1 MFFSNKLSIFL
12 FLSTF
17 IIKTT
22 SQSNSCCVYNGNGFA
37 TLFANSVITL
47 PDINGQSGTGASLV
61 TSSLGSGT
69 ATNGDTFISVII
81 GSTESVE
88 ESIAGWIITSNSTGQ
103 ILTLWYNTNQ
113 NGRTPICSRT
123 SAAFPETFVPSTNL
137 CCGKDGSTF
146 SDYIS
151 SYMQGSTKVSWFGM
165 NKTTS
170 SMIAV
175 TTDSCV
181 PVTVLAPSSPLGG
194 GAFSFAIQGGSPQAA
209 PSSWADAPIVCGY

>member
-17 IIKTT
+17 IKTT

-69 ATNGDTFISVII
+69 ATNGDTFISVLI

-103 ILTLWYNTNQ
+103 TLTLWYNTNQ

-123 SAAFPETFVPSTNL
+123 FAAFPESFVPSTNL
-137 CCGKDGSTF
+137 CCGKEGSTF

-209 PSSWADAPIVCGY
+209 PSSWAVAPILCGY

>member
-17 IIKTT
+17 IKTT

-69 ATNGDTFISVII
+69 AINGDTFISVII

-103 ILTLWYNTNQ
+103 TLTLWYNTNQ
-113 NGRTPICSRT
+113 NGRTPICSRVF
-123 SAAFPETFVPSTNL
+123 AAFPESFVPSTNL
-137 CCGKDGSTF
+137 CCGKEGSTF

>member
-17 IIKTT
+17 IKTT

-69 ATNGDTFISVII
+69 ATNGDTFISVLI

-103 ILTLWYNTNQ
+103 TLTLWYNTNQ

-123 SAAFPETFVPSTNL
+123 FAAFPESFVPSTNL
-137 CCGKDGSTF
+137 CCGKEGSTF

-209 PSSWADAPIVCGY
+209 PSSWADAPILCGY